1 MNMLVDATLVVIFLY
16 LTVKFYKIGI
26 LGAFFGTAR
35 LGLSLAASYLL
46 GGSVSRLILSGISR
60 NREYTAAESVLSLI
74 ASYILVFALVFL
86 LLTVVISSTR
96 RAEPRFIYKIDRF
109 LGALLGIALGF
120 CATSVISSLLYSGI
134 EVAYNLCRI
143 DAIMSIYNDSV
154 IFKTVFELS
163 IFDYVRNLIY

>member
-1 MNMLVDATLVVIFLY
+1 MNMLIDALLLVIFLY

-35 LGLSLAASYLL
+35 LCLSLAASYLL
-46 GGSVSRLILSGISR
+46 GGSVSRLILAFAYKG
-60 NREYTAAESVLSLI
+60 REYTMMESSLSLI
-74 ASYILVFALVFL
+74 ASYIFVFAVVFL
-86 LLTVVISSTR
+86 LMTVLTWATR

-109 LGALLGIALGF
+109 LGALLGIALGL
-120 CATSVISSLLYSGI
+120 CATSLISSVVYSGI
-134 EVAYNLCRI
+134 EVAYNISRI

-163 IFDYVRNLIY
+163 IFDYVKNLIY

>member
-1 MNMLVDATLVVIFLY
+1 MNMLIDAVLVIIFLY

-35 LGLSLAASYLL
+35 LCLSLAASYLL
-46 GGSVSRLILSGISR
+46 GGTVSTLILSGISQS
-60 NREYTAAESVLSLI
+60 REYTVAESAISLI
-74 ASYILVFALVFL
+74 ASYILVFAVVFL
-86 LLTVVISSTR
+86 LMTVVTTATR

-109 LGALLGIALGF
+109 LGALLGIMLGL

-134 EVAYNLCRI
+134 EVAYDLCRI

-154 IFKTVFELS
+154 VFKTVFELS